1 MIYIV
6 RGNVKRILISL
17 LTNPIFIIG
26 YWIFG
31 HELAS
36 ICKYGRM
43 NNNLYIF
50 LLSIALLLSI
60 ILFTIIKMIKESEH
74 KLKNLTNLKSWKY
87 ISIII
92 FVAITLLYGVNIYKS
107 ATNYGGKLAW
117 YIERLKNERSVN
129 FEHNNIYNY
138 GVKGIFEDINKD
150 HTLPQELYML
160 NNFSLK
166 FNSDGTI
173 TSFDTFVY
181 GKNENGKEESY
192 LITFDKNKSKNMT
205 LILNGYAGPTY
216 NVDKL
221 VEPLVKTVSVIPI
234 KQKVSKWN
242 ENQYGLVYYGKRNW
256 GYNTNGIIN
265 IDKDGKEY
273 SPEAATSEIIGYTV
287 SIFIPGKEKMFTP
300 ARFNLIGNP
309 NWSKP
314 SATQNQANSNAKKNE
329 LKNTNEQFY
338 LSKEVGFKLN
348 VTDKAL
354 GSTFYS
360 LSKTMDGGKTWT
372 VINNDPFSG
381 IIGSASGLVFLD
393 DKFGFLGA
401 VNPSGNEGALYRT
414 DNGGT
419 SFKKVNFT
427 PHNVKLDNGQSISP
441 FDSPG
446 MPYEEEGVFN
456 LLMGQGSDG
465 DYNGNSSALYQS
477 KDKGQTWEYIKEV
490 KNC

>member
-1 MIYIV
+1 
-6 RGNVKRILISL
+6 
-17 LTNPIFIIG
+17 
-26 YWIFG
+26 
-31 HELAS
+31 
-36 ICKYGRM
+36 
-43 NNNLYIF
+43 
-50 LLSIALLLSI
+50 
-60 ILFTIIKMIKESEH
+60 
-74 KLKNLTNLKSWKY
+74 
-87 ISIII
+87 
-92 FVAITLLYGVNIYKS
+92 
-107 ATNYGGKLAW
+107 
-117 YIERLKNERSVN
+117 
-129 FEHNNIYNY
+129 
-138 GVKGIFEDINKD
+138 
-150 HTLPQELYML
+150 
-160 NNFSLK
+160 
-166 FNSDGTI
+166 
-173 TSFDTFVY
+173 
-181 GKNENGKEESY
+181 
-192 LITFDKNKSKNMT
+192 
-205 LILNGYAGPTY
+205 
-216 NVDKL
+216 
-221 VEPLVKTVSVIPI
+221 
-234 KQKVSKWN
+234 
-242 ENQYGLVYYGKRNW
+242 
-256 GYNTNGIIN
+256 
-265 IDKDGKEY
+265 
-273 SPEAATSEIIGYTV
+273 
-287 SIFIPGKEKMFTP
+287 MFTP

-490 KNC
+490 KNS